1 MGITEQLIT
10 WFVAIINGLGYT
22 GVAFLM
28 MLESMVAPVPSEA
41 VMPFA
46 GFLIYQETFSW
57 VGVGIAS
64 TLGSIVGSL
73 LSYVIGALAGRP
85 LIRRLGKYVLLNE
98 HHLDATHR
106 FFERRGEKT
115 VFFSRF
121 IPVVRHLISLPA
133 GAGRM
138 NLAKFLLYTA
148 FGAALWNLFLAWLGV
163 RMGINWEVIHR
174 YSGVLDIFVL
184 IALVALLVYFI
195 RRRLRSRT
203 SSFPPA

>member
-46 GFLIYQETFSW
+46 GFLIYQKTFSW

-163 RMGINWEVIHR
+163 RMGSNWEVLHR

-184 IALVALLVYFI
+184 IALVAFLVYFI

-203 SSFPPA
+203 SSLPPV

>member
-1 MGITEQLIT
+1 MTEQLIT
-10 WFVAIINGLGYT
+10 WFVAIIGTLGYV

-46 GFLIYQETFSW
+46 GFLIYQKTFSW
-57 VGVGIAS
+57 IGVGIAS
-64 TLGSIVGSL
+64 TVGSIIGSL
-73 LSYVIGALAGRP
+73 ISYIVGAVAGRP

-115 VFFSRF
+115 IFLSRF

-138 NLAKFLLYTA
+138 NLVKFLVYTTV
-148 FGAALWNLFLAWLGV
+148 GAALWNLFLAWLGV
-163 RMGINWEVIHR
+163 RMGSNWEVIHR
-174 YSGVLDIFVL
+174 YSSILDVFVL
-184 IALVALLVYFI
+184 VTLVVLLVYFI
-195 RRRLRSRT
+195 RRRLRSRAAAL
-203 SSFPPA
+203 PPP

>member
-1 MGITEQLIT
+1 MGITEQLLT
-10 WFVAIINGLGYT
+10 WFVSIINQLGYT

-46 GFLIYQETFSW
+46 GFLIYQKTFSW
-57 VGVGIAS
+57 AGVGIAS
-64 TLGSIVGSL
+64 TVGSIAGSL
-73 LSYVIGALAGRP
+73 ISYVIGALAGRP

-138 NLAKFLLYTA
+138 NIAKFLIYTTI
-148 FGAALWNLFLAWLGV
+148 GAALWNLFLAWLGV
-163 RMGINWEVIHR
+163 RMGSNWEVIHR
-174 YSGVLDIFVL
+174 YSGVLDILVL
-184 IALVALLVYFI
+184 VVLVGMVAYLF
-195 RRRLRSRT
+195 RRRLRSRA

>member
-1 MGITEQLIT
+1 MGMTEQLIT
-10 WFVAIINGLGYT
+10 WFVAIIGTLGYV

-46 GFLIYQETFSW
+46 GFLIYQKTFSW
-57 VGVGIAS
+57 IGVGIAS
-64 TLGSIVGSL
+64 TVGSMIGSLISYIVGA
-73 LSYVIGALAGRP
+73 VAGRP

-115 VFFSRF
+115 IFLSRF

-138 NLAKFLLYTA
+138 NLVKFLVYTTV
-148 FGAALWNLFLAWLGV
+148 GAALWNLFLAWLGV
-163 RMGINWEVIHR
+163 RMGSNWEVIHR
-174 YSGVLDIFVL
+174 YSSILDVFVL
-184 IALVALLVYFI
+184 VTLVVLLVYFI
-195 RRRLRSRT
+195 RRRLRSRAAAL
-203 SSFPPA
+203 PPP

>member
-1 MGITEQLIT
+1 MGMTEQLIT
-10 WFVAIINGLGYT
+10 WFVAIIGTLGYV

-46 GFLIYQETFSW
+46 GFLIYQKTFSW
-57 VGVGIAS
+57 IGVGIAS
-64 TLGSIVGSL
+64 TVGSIIGSL
-73 LSYVIGALAGRP
+73 ISYIVGAVAGRP

-115 VFFSRF
+115 IFLSRF

-138 NLAKFLLYTA
+138 NLVKFLVYTTV
-148 FGAALWNLFLAWLGV
+148 GAALWNLFLAWLGV
-163 RMGINWEVIHR
+163 RMGSNWEVIHR
-174 YSGVLDIFVL
+174 YSSILDVFVL
-184 IALVALLVYFI
+184 VTLVVLLVYFI
-195 RRRLRSRT
+195 RRRLRSRAAAL
-203 SSFPPA
+203 PPP